1 MLKRVGIYDKRDT
14 RFDWL
19 SGGMKRRFMLARAL
33 ITDPDLLILDEPTA
47 GVDVQLRHELWETI
61 VDLNDSGT
69 TILLTT
75 HYIEEAERLCD
86 EVAILDSGSVIEV
99 ASPEELMDRGTDDI
113 VVQLRDPPTAV
124 PDFAADDDRVEAV
137 ELDGTRLVVTAQ
149 QGGLVAP
156 DVVQA
161 LDRQGH
167 EIVDL
172 EISRTSLEEVFVE
185 MTRQG
190 RRPRHRGGR
199 TMSLTS
205 LDVTGFYALLR
216 REVLRFVR
224 RPRNTFVPPFIT
236 NVLYFSVF
244 GVILGERINE
254 IAGVPYILFILPGL
268 IVLGAVSNA
277 FENASFSIFHG
288 RWNRYIEEALTSPLS
303 YTSMVGAYVLSS
315 ATRGVL
321 VGALVALIGMVF
333 TTVGVAQPF
342 YLVAFMLVITLLFA
356 GLGVV
361 GGLWADDFDDLTMM
375 NQFILRPLV
384 FFGGVF
390 YSLNE
395 IPATFQQASLLNP
408 MIYMVNGVRYGFL
421 GVTEVDPNLSLGVL
435 TALTLGVVGLNVVL
449 FRRGY
454 GLTD

>member
-1 MLKRVGIYDKRDT
+1 MASAIEIRDLTKSYGDVRALDGVDLDVPEGSFFGLLGPNGAGKTTFINILVGLVRKTGGEASVFGYDVEDDYREARDRIGLAPQEFNVDRFFPIREVLEHKAGYHGIPHDEARERADEVLKRVGIYDKRDT

-190 RRPRHRGGR
+190 EGR
-199 TMSLTS
+199 AT
-205 LDVTGFYALLR
+205 A
-216 REVLRFVR
+216 EV
-224 RPRNTFVPPFIT
+224 
-236 NVLYFSVF
+236 
-244 GVILGERINE
+244 E
-254 IAGVPYILFILPGL
+254 
-268 IVLGAVSNA
+268 
-277 FENASFSIFHG
+277 
-288 RWNRYIEEALTSPLS
+288 
-303 YTSMVGAYVLSS
+303 
-315 ATRGVL
+315 
-321 VGALVALIGMVF
+321 
-333 TTVGVAQPF
+333 Q
-342 YLVAFMLVITLLFA
+342 
-356 GLGVV
+356 
-361 GGLWADDFDDLTMM
+361 
-375 NQFILRPLV
+375 
-384 FFGGVF
+384 
-390 YSLNE
+390 
-395 IPATFQQASLLNP
+395 
-408 MIYMVNGVRYGFL
+408 
-421 GVTEVDPNLSLGVL
+421 
-435 TALTLGVVGLNVVL
+435 
-449 FRRGY
+449 
-454 GLTD
+454 

>member
-1 MLKRVGIYDKRDT
+1 MASAIEIRDLTKSYGDVRALDGVDLDVPEGSFFGLLGPNGAGKTTFINILVGLVRKTGGEASVFGYDVEDDYREARDRIGLAPQEFNVDRFFPIREVLEHKAGYHGVPHDEARERADEVLKRVGIYDKRDT

-190 RRPRHRGGR
+190 EGR
-199 TMSLTS
+199 AT
-205 LDVTGFYALLR
+205 A
-216 REVLRFVR
+216 EV
-224 RPRNTFVPPFIT
+224 
-236 NVLYFSVF
+236 
-244 GVILGERINE
+244 E
-254 IAGVPYILFILPGL
+254 
-268 IVLGAVSNA
+268 
-277 FENASFSIFHG
+277 
-288 RWNRYIEEALTSPLS
+288 
-303 YTSMVGAYVLSS
+303 
-315 ATRGVL
+315 
-321 VGALVALIGMVF
+321 
-333 TTVGVAQPF
+333 Q
-342 YLVAFMLVITLLFA
+342 
-356 GLGVV
+356 
-361 GGLWADDFDDLTMM
+361 
-375 NQFILRPLV
+375 
-384 FFGGVF
+384 
-390 YSLNE
+390 
-395 IPATFQQASLLNP
+395 
-408 MIYMVNGVRYGFL
+408 
-421 GVTEVDPNLSLGVL
+421 
-435 TALTLGVVGLNVVL
+435 
-449 FRRGY
+449 
-454 GLTD
+454 